1 MNGDG
6 AADLAGVN
14 SSDRIYYTLTHKT
27 WTDIPG
33 QLSQFRGR
41 SQWGRKCRPCGHQ
54 QQRPIYYTLTLGPW
68 TNIPGYLSQ
77 LVAGDLIP
85 IRFQDETNHGTSV
98 PWPDHAESTKYWLGK
113 PVTPWRALRAWW
125 RFGGHKRF
133 SCLPSW
139 GQPLSKPL
147 RCLASPGLPCPD
159 CRRDFG
165 RACKPEH
172 HHLVGEDA
180 VGH

>member
-1 MNGDG
+1 MRVGTVRRLAMEVDLG
-6 AADLAGVN
+6 LKAALPKL
-14 SSDRIYYTLTHKT
+14 RKT
-27 WTDIPG
+27 
-33 QLSQFRGR
+33 
-41 SQWGRKCRPCGHQ
+41 
-54 QQRPIYYTLTLGPW
+54 
-68 TNIPGYLSQ
+68 
-77 LVAGDLIP
+77 VVIP
-85 IRFQDETNHGTSV
+85 IRFQDEANHGTSV
-98 PWPDHAESTKYWLGK
+98 PWPDHDESTKCWLGK
-113 PVTPWRALRAWW
+113 QVTPSRALRAWW
-125 RFGGHKRF
+125 RFGGRKRF

>member
-1 MNGDG
+1 MLDFKGHRFEPDIILTSVRG
-6 AADLAGVN
+6 YLAYPL
-14 SSDRIYYTLTHKT
+14 SDRNLEEMLWRSEGLKSIIPAFTAGSGSSPRNWRWPSAKGTSARSARAGG
-27 WTDIPG
+27 WT
-33 QLSQFRGR
+33 
-41 SQWGRKCRPCGHQ
+41 RP
-54 QQRPIYYTLTLGPW
+54 T
-68 TNIPGYLSQ
+68 
-77 LVAGDLIP
+77 LIP

-98 PWPDHAESTKYWLGK
+98 PWPDHDESTKCWLGK
-113 PVTPWRALRAWW
+113 QVTPSRALRAWW